1 MKQFAF
7 ISTNSIQQCYNFL
20 LNKQRTHKYFIDV
33 VKISLL
39 LWFVLLCWFFYLRF
53 VSLASTEGY
62 FLRKA
67 NNELSSIHFKHEI
80 VKTEI
85 LEKTQKNRE
94 KMYGNN
100 QTKQI
105 VDIRPE
111 IVNIPSKS
119 ELTYR

>member
-7 ISTNSIQQCYNFL
+7 ISTNSIRQCYAFL
-20 LNKQRTHKYFIDV
+20 LNKQKTHKYFVDV
-33 VKISLL
+33 IKISGL
-39 LWFVLLCWFFYLRF
+39 LWFLLLCWFFYLRF
-53 VSLASTEGY
+53 VSLSSTEGY

-67 NNELSSIHFKHEI
+67 NNELASIHFRHEI

-85 LEKTQKNRE
+85 LEQTQRNRE
-94 KMYGNN
+94 KMYWNN

-105 VDIRPE
+105 VDVRPE
-111 IVNIPSKS
+111 IVKIPNKA

>member
-7 ISTNSIQQCYNFL
+7 VSTNYIQQCYTFL
-20 LNKQRTHKYFIDV
+20 LNKQKTYKYFVDII
-33 VKISLL
+33 KISWLIGFL
-39 LWFVLLCWFFYLRF
+39 LLCWFFYLRF
-53 VSLASTEGY
+53 VSLSSTEGY

-67 NNELSSIHFKHEI
+67 TNELAATNFKYEI
-80 VKTEI
+80 VKTAM
-85 LEKTQKNRE
+85 LEQTQKNRN
-94 KMYGNN
+94 KVYWNN

-111 IVNIPSKS
+111 IVKIPSKT